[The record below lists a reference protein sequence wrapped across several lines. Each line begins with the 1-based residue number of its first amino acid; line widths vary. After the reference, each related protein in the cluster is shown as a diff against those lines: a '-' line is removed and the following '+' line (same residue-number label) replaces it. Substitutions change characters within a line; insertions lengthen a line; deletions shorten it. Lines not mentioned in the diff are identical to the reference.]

1 TARGLAQRAGIILES
16 AEGYSNVAVARRLRV
31 SRLTVG
37 KWRSRFLRSRLGGLH
52 DEPRPG
58 APRSVSDDSVERV
71 VALTLEATPKGA
83 THWSTREM
91 ATRVGLSHMTV
102 SRIWR
107 AVGLQP
113 HRTETFQ

>member
-1 TARGLAQRAGIILES
+1 LES
-16 AEGYSNVAVARRLRV
+16 AEGHSNVAVAKQLRV

-37 KWRSRFLRSRLGGLH
+37 KWRIRFLKDRLDGLL

-58 APRSVSDDSVERV
+58 APRSVSDERVEQV

-83 THWSTREM
+83 THWSSREM
-91 ATRVGLSHMTV
+91 AKRVGLSHMTV

-107 AVGLQP
+107 AFGAD
-113 HRTETFQ
+113 FQ